1 MCEQE
6 KVQGLY
12 KNVLLK
18 RRKTMEDVVMK
29 IDQWRNFEK
38 KTKKKQGRIWI
49 PKQKGSSLKSNPIE
63 ETTKVTQQ
71 NGNQ

>member
-1 MCEQE
+1 MCEQQE

-38 KTKKKQGRIWI
+38 NKKKQGRIWI
-49 PKQKGSSLKSNPIE
+49 PKQKESSLKSNPIE